1 VEKRL
6 GNDKFPH
13 RIKNKEA
20 VVGENDLKLFLDG
33 EKKKGI
39 KNLAKWVL
47 ILFVTTLMI
56 IGGIFLIFNSINS
69 IAM

>member
-1 VEKRL
+1 V
-6 GNDKFPH
+6 D
-13 RIKNKEA
+13 
-20 VVGENDLKLFLDG
+20 ENDLKLFLDG